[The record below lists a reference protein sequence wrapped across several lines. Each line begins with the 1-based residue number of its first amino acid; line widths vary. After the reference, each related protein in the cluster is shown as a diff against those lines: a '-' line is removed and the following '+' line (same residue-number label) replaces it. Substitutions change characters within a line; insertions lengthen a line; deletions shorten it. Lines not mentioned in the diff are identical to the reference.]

1 MHPLRNLKIVE
12 VFSWWSTF
20 TRIVGNLC
28 NVASTV
34 DTSTVEEKSKLTAN
48 DSMKAGMAKRLQIIA
63 SDDNS
68 TLAAESKE
76 KISNIIANIEGELSE
91 EKG

>member
-20 TRIVGNLC
+20 TRIFGNLC